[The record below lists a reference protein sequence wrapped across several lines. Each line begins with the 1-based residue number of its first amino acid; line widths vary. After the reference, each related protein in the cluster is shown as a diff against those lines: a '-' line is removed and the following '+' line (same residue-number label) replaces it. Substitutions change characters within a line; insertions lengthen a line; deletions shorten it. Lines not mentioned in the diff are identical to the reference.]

1 MIKEILDIIPSIK
14 SSCAEILKLSDKG
27 QGHVSC
33 VGCVVNKISN
43 GKEQAFTARMI
54 VRFKKQDNNNYNL
67 SLLIKVEISQ
77 KGLKHQART
86 AHKHSTNH
94 NQSH

>member
-14 SSCAEILKLSDKG
+14 SSCAEISKLSDKG

-67 SLLIKVEISQ
+67 SNY
-77 KGLKHQART
+77 T
-86 AHKHSTNH
+86 P
-94 NQSH
+94 